1 MKTKK
6 SNKLDFIESLLNS
19 DELSYE
25 DYLKLK
31 KLEDLYLKA
40 KEKYNKKKVNNT
52 IYKKYSKEDSKEDTF
67 HSKDYSYKIYI
78 DNNSFTFDKD
88 SPSYRRAQEFKQY
101 MDDFSA
107 EYDFDIHEFL
117 K

>member
-52 IYKKYSKEDSKEDTF
+52 IFKEYTKKDTF
-67 HSKDYSYKIYI
+67 HSKDNSHIYKVYI

-101 MDDFSA
+101 MNEFS
-107 EYDFDIHEFL
+107 DINEFF

>member
-52 IYKKYSKEDSKEDTF
+52 IFKEYTKKDTF
-67 HSKDYSYKIYI
+67 HSKDNSHIYKVYI

-101 MDDFSA
+101 MDDFSE